1 MAHQNPS
8 DKNYKSTNFCQK
20 TTIEESES
28 VCYSMRAAYFLML
41 CFSFR
46 MRRTLSSMRCSVIS
60 PTSTALITASKAS
73 VNT

>member
-28 VCYSMRAAYFLML
+28 VCYSLTGT
-41 CFSFR
+41 
-46 MRRTLSSMRCSVIS
+46 MRRNAMQ
-60 PTSTALITASKAS
+60 
-73 VNT
+73 